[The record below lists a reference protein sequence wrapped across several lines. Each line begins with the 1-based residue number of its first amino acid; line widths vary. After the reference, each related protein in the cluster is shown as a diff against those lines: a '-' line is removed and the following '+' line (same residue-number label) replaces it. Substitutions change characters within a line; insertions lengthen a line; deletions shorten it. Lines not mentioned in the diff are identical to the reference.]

1 MFGQSRIEAHLR
13 EVLDTLRQTQL
24 GKPGYA
30 AGNILNML
38 LHLGSDLDGFDF
50 SGLVVWQAYMQGMTL
65 QNVNFSRADLTGA
78 ILTDTFGIILSVD
91 YNPNGQFIATGTS
104 DGHVRVWHTGD
115 GQLRLI
121 CRGHTDWVRSVQ
133 FSPDGNMLASGSDDQ
148 TIRLWDV
155 RTGQHLQ
162 TLWGHAGEVWSVCFS
177 PDGNLL
183 ASGNDNQTVCL
194 WNVRDILEP
203 PDPQTMN
210 VDQPLRIFQGHTHS
224 VIRSVSVLMVISWPA
239 AAMIRLYVF
248 GM

>member
-1 MFGQSRIEAHLR
+1 MFGRSRIEAHLR

-183 ASGNDNQTVCL
+183 AQRRRQSDCMS
-194 WNVRDILEP
+194 LECERYFRTTRP
-203 PDPQTMN
+203 PDDRMWISLFGSSRATPQRRSG
-210 VDQPLRIFQGHTHS
+210 LFQS
-224 VIRSVSVLMVISWPA
+224 
-239 AAMIRLYVF
+239 
-248 GM
+248 